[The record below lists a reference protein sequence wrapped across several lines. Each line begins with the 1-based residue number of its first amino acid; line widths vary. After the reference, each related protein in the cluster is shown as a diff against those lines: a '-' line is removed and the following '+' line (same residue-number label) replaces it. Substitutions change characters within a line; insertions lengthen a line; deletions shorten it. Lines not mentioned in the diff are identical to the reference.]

1 VKLVIFIGSLAR
13 GGAERVTTNMA
24 NQLVDEG
31 WQVTIV
37 TLSDASTDSFELRP
51 AVRRIAL
58 GLAAESANALEAVM
72 SNLRRIRALRRV
84 LQNNRPNAALG
95 MMNTASALLAFAS
108 HGLDIVAIGSERGNP
123 STVRLGAAWSWL
135 RRIAYRRLNAI
146 VALTPEAS
154 SWLAQDT
161 GARHIAVIPNAVV
174 WPLPEQAPRVNP
186 DSVGQPGRKRL
197 MAVGR
202 LSQVKG
208 YDKLLEAFAQVAARH
223 VDWELV
229 IVGEGPHRSVLQG
242 QLQGLGLAGRVILA
256 GEAGNL
262 VDWYQRADLF
272 VLTSRHE
279 GFPNVV
285 LEAMAQGLACVSFDC
300 EAGPRNIIRTGIDGL
315 LVQDQD
321 SAALAAALDQLMS
334 DPDLRAQYA
343 ARATEVRERFASTR
357 IVGMW
362 RDLITEKVRLDDRI
376 NAGQGISPSV

>member
-1 VKLVIFIGSLAR
+1 MRLVIFIGSLAR

-24 NQLVDEG
+24 NQLFDEG

-37 TLSDASTDSFELRP
+37 TLSDASTDSFKLRP
-51 AVRRIAL
+51 GVRRVAL
-58 GLAAESANALEAVM
+58 GLEGESANPLVAVV
-72 SNLRRIRALRRV
+72 SNMRRIRALRRV
-84 LQNNRPNAALG
+84 LKDARPDAALG
-95 MMNTASALLAFAS
+95 MMNTASALLAFAAR
-108 HGLDIVAIGSERGNP
+108 GLKIVTIGSERGNP

-135 RRIAYRRLNAI
+135 RRIAYRRLHAV

-154 SWLAQDT
+154 SWLARDT
-161 GARHIAVIPNAVV
+161 GARNITVIPNAVV
-174 WPLPEQAPRVNP
+174 WPLPDQVPRVDP
-186 DSVGQPGRKRL
+186 DSVGQLGRMRL

-208 YDKLLEAFAQVAARH
+208 YDKLLEAFAGVAARH
-223 VDWELV
+223 ANWELV
-229 IVGEGPHRSVLQG
+229 IVGEGPQRSVLQA
-242 QLQGLGLAGRVILA
+242 QLDRLGLAGRVILA

-321 SAALAAALDQLMS
+321 SAALATALDQLMS
-334 DPDLRAQYA
+334 DSELRARYA
-343 ARATEVRERFASTR
+343 ARATEVRERFSSTR

-376 NAGQGISPSV
+376 NAGQGISPTV